1 MSDPND
7 WLAANAGGSGYP
19 SMKFKDVGDYVAG
32 TIDGT
37 PRVVD
42 GTNLDGEPERSL
54 VIDLKVSKAKGVV
67 SLGDGVEG
75 DAAEQDY
82 VSIWLKKGSMAR
94 AAQSAITT
102 AGARGLEDGGTF
114 ALVHSELGEQ
124 KKAGW
129 NKPKLYT
136 AEYKSPTPAVPVG
149 AGLLD

>member
-7 WLAANAGGSGYP
+7 WLAGNAGGSGYP

-32 TIDGT
+32 KIVGT

-42 GTNLDGEPERSL
+42 GKNLDGEDEQSL
-54 VIDLKVSKAKGVV
+54 VVDLEVSKAKGVV

-75 DAAEQDY
+75 DAAEQTH
-82 VSIWLKKGSMAR
+82 VSVWCKKGGMAR
-94 AAQSAITT
+94 AVRDAIST

-114 ALVHSELGEQ
+114 AVVHSELGEQ
-124 KKAGW
+124 KKVGW

-136 AEYKSPTPAVPVG
+136 AEYKSPTPAVAVG